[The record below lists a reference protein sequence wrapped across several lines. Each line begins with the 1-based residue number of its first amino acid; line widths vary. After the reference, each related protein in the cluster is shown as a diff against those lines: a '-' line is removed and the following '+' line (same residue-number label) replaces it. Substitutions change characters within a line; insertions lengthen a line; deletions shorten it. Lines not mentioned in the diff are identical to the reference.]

1 MRSSFQFCWISV
13 FPWIKPPEI
22 LALGKTSLNDSTES
36 GDSSVRGHL
45 PLIRKDS
52 SYMHGLA
59 ACVNKELLLHGII
72 SWKPCGFLLMFFVSF
87 TSLSVFL
94 LFSLS
99 VAVFNSN
106 SSNTDEVFSINP
118 SANVFV
124 FGNFGSHHKDWL
136 TFLMELIDL
145 VNPVII
151 FLSQMTLVRWLTFLL
166 ESLTVTLIIVL
177 LFCIYLFHMMLV
189 FVLQRFSLHWE
200 ILIMFLSQ
208 FPLIFQ
214 WTENRMPFFNA

>member
-1 MRSSFQFCWISV
+1 
-13 FPWIKPPEI
+13 
-22 LALGKTSLNDSTES
+22 
-36 GDSSVRGHL
+36 
-45 PLIRKDS
+45 
-52 SYMHGLA
+52 MHGLA

-200 ILIMFLSQ
+200 ILIMWKQDALFQCIGYDNSRTDWDDLHDHLRDVPWEDIFKLNASVAASEFCEWAQVRIDLYIIVHRNHFLS
-208 FPLIFQ
+208 FVP
-214 WTENRMPFFNA
+214 TE